1 MKSKGVYELPYW
13 SQWEHRE
20 IQWELLPRYE
30 LASLA
35 SLSLSRYCQ
44 RYVWVLLCE
53 ASRMGSLDCFCVILH
68 WDFNVKIKWESK
80 NLKIQYF
87 SVFWDWLWLALIWYK
102 PYSFGGFCVAN
113 LNMSSIGENN
123 VLDYSDIY
131 HLCPQLKY
139 LVPSKPVI
147 LRQAFAKSLWVH
159 IGPALLRLQKAA
171 FVCDLHGRDWRFIWS
186 LCFFGGGQPAVC
198 LIILLFTET

>member
-44 RYVWVLLCE
+44 RYVLVLLLCE
-53 ASRMGSLDCFCVILH
+53 NSKQLGLTLKSKKRSLDCFCVILH

-131 HLCPQLKY
+131 HFMSTTEI
-139 LVPSKPVI
+139 LVPPKPVT
-147 LRQAFAKSLWVH
+147 LR
-159 IGPALLRLQKAA
+159 
-171 FVCDLHGRDWRFIWS
+171 
-186 LCFFGGGQPAVC
+186 
-198 LIILLFTET
+198 

>member
-1 MKSKGVYELPYW
+1 MSCRIDLNGSTEKFNGSYC
-13 SQWEHRE
+13 Q
-20 IQWELLPRYE
+20 RYE
-30 LASLA
+30 LASL
-35 SLSLSRYCQ
+35 LLSRYCQ
-44 RYVWVLLCE
+44 RYVLVLLLLCE

-139 LVPSKPVI
+139 LIPSKPVI

-159 IGPALLRLQKAA
+159 IGPALLRLQKLLSSATYNIRTHY
-171 FVCDLHGRDWRFIWS
+171 CS
-186 LCFFGGGQPAVC
+186 NPEGQRSW
-198 LIILLFTET
+198 

>member
-20 IQWELLPRYE
+20 SQWELLPRYE

-131 HLCPQLKY
+131 HFMSTTEI
-139 LVPSKPVI
+139 LVSSETCNSSSS
-147 LRQAFAKSLWVH
+147 LRQEPLSAYWACS
-159 IGPALLRLQKAA
+159 AEAAKAA
-171 FVCDLHGRDWRFIWS
+171 FFCDLH
-186 LCFFGGGQPAVC
+186 FGSFV
-198 LIILLFTET
+198 L